1 MLILTSAAYVPA
13 ELVSELGQLPPS
25 FLPLGNRRLY
35 VRQLATLTGL
45 REPILMSLP
54 ADFEIEGQ
62 DAAALEAAGVS
73 VVRTDPGCSL
83 AQSLLQILDLHPPQA
98 GEPIRILHGD
108 TLQGD
113 LPLDQP
119 DVVAIA
125 ANDGYYPRAY
135 VAAEGERFA
144 SAEYRYCQP
153 GDPVLTGYMSFADA
167 ARFRSLLSEGM
178 GFIALVNR
186 YQADSEGALRVYR
199 TRSWADCGHVNA
211 YYRSRASHTT
221 ERVFNELRVERH
233 YIRKRGEKPQKI
245 RAELEWFR
253 GLPPAMRHYVPQIGS
268 SGTEPDDT
276 FYDIEYL
283 YSLPLSDLYV
293 FGRLPPQDWGTI
305 FIRCVEFLSECSA
318 YASPAS
324 QRTDWQRMYLPK
336 TLARLEDFARDSG
349 WRPEHATTVDG
360 QTMPSLVAVAESAQR
375 VIEAA
380 PASPLT
386 LFHGDFCFS
395 NILYDARAR
404 RIKVIDPRGLD
415 PDGQLSPHGD
425 LRYDFGKLFH
435 SVIGGYDF
443 VIAGLL
449 TAEAAG
455 ANGLRTAGELPART
469 APVIERFRQICLGT
483 VGEAG
488 GESLIAAITVHLF
501 LSMLP
506 LHHDEPRRQ
515 LALLGRALEL
525 HRRYQFS

>member
-35 VRQLATLTGL
+35 LRQLATLTGL
-45 REPILMSLP
+45 REPVLMSLP
-54 ADFEIEGQ
+54 ADFELEEQ
-62 DAAALEAAGVS
+62 DAAALAAAGVQLL
-73 VVRTDPGCSL
+73 RTDPSCSL
-83 AQSLLQILDLHPPQA
+83 AQSLLHILDQYPPQA

-135 VAAEGERFA
+135 VMAKDESFV
-144 SAEYRYCQP
+144 SAEYQYCQP
-153 GDPVLTGYMSFADA
+153 GDPVLTGYMSFSDA
-167 ARFRSLLSEGM
+167 ARFRELLDQGL

-186 YQADSEGALRVYR
+186 YQAENGTLRVYR

-221 ERVFNELRVERH
+221 ERAFNELRVERH
-233 YIRKRGEKPQKI
+233 YIRKRGDKPTKI

-253 GLPPAMRHYVPQIGS
+253 SLPPAMRHYSPQIGS
-268 SGTEPDDT
+268 CGTEPEDT
-276 FYDIEYL
+276 YYDIEYL

-293 FGRLPPQDWGTI
+293 FGRLPVQDWGTI

-318 YASPAS
+318 YSAPSVSRHA
-324 QRTDWQRMYLPK
+324 WQRMYLPK
-336 TLARLEDFARDSG
+336 TLRRLEDFAGDSG
-349 WRPEHATTVDG
+349 WQLDRPTLVNG
-360 QTMPSLVAVAESAQR
+360 QSQPSLRTIAESAQA
-375 VIEAA
+375 VIDCGPE
-380 PASPLT
+380 SPLT

-415 PDGQLSPHGD
+415 PDGRLSPYGD

-443 VIAGLL
+443 VMAGLI
-449 TAEAAG
+449 TADAAG
-455 ANGLRTAGELPART
+455 SNSLRTAGEMPART
-469 APVIERFRQICLGT
+469 GAVIERFRQICLGT
-483 VGEAG
+483 VGDAG
-488 GESLIAAITVHLF
+488 GETLIAAITVQLF

-515 LALLGRALEL
+515 LALLSRALEL